1 MSSSSCMSSDGENL
15 ELDESMEESMT
26 PPSRLC
32 GGLGE

>member
-1 MSSSSCMSSDGENL
+1 MSSSSGMSCDVENV
-15 ELDESMEESMT
+15 ELDESMEDSMT